1 MNMHNQKIVPPEE
14 NSKKETLSLRNRIS
28 VSSIKIQHFKKIDDE
43 VLNLEKPVTFLIG
56 SNRSGKS
63 SFLQASMMMIAAAQQ
78 FQGKDRKKFEVSCLE
93 QNLRYSPTH
102 DFEKIGH
109 KRPLE
114 NFKKGYSAKITFSLN
129 VNVDGSANTKKY
141 GVAFRKSRGESN
153 ISMTRDHD
161 TESNETRIIQEHS
174 EQFTKD
180 KERLVAFSVYVPGI
194 AGIVKKEVKL
204 QKIEVYRSMFG
215 DAGSVLRNVLLL
227 MNDKT
232 STDRKKSAD
241 IETLERDLSRIIGD
255 IKFHIAY
262 DNMRDHMIHI
272 DIENADHRFPLE
284 LCSLGELQLIQII
297 AYWIFLKPKLLL
309 LDEPDSHLHPDTQAK
324 LVNYLTDK
332 SRQEHTKVIVAT
344 HSPQII
350 LAVNTTD
357 SSIFLV
363 ENGKLKPA
371 DIDKAS
377 CLMAVGALDA
387 YDKNIFIWSEDNNTK
402 YLEAILNQW
411 QETKDNYKV
420 LPFGG
425 IKSLPH
431 AVKSY
436 AALKSIIPQ
445 ATFVIL
451 IDRDYLTDTEV
462 GFLSKKENIP
472 KEVLFATKGNDIE
485 WYFTDTT
492 HLKNKKIS
500 NIDHSDVCKQELFNR
515 ARGGATA
522 RINDFGNI
530 KPHEEVWD
538 ELTEHERCRGKDLLE
553 KIIKHN
559 KNSQKQISEDI
570 LQCDGDVATDLKEFI
585 LASQV
590 VNDGIENTVIRR
602 A

>member
-1 MNMHNQKIVPPEE
+1 
-14 NSKKETLSLRNRIS
+14 
-28 VSSIKIQHFKKIDDE
+28 
-43 VLNLEKPVTFLIG
+43 
-56 SNRSGKS
+56 
-63 SFLQASMMMIAAAQQ
+63 
-78 FQGKDRKKFEVSCLE
+78 
-93 QNLRYSPTH
+93 
-102 DFEKIGH
+102 
-109 KRPLE
+109 
-114 NFKKGYSAKITFSLN
+114 
-129 VNVDGSANTKKY
+129 
-141 GVAFRKSRGESN
+141 
-153 ISMTRDHD
+153 
-161 TESNETRIIQEHS
+161 
-174 EQFTKD
+174 
-180 KERLVAFSVYVPGI
+180 
-194 AGIVKKEVKL
+194 
-204 QKIEVYRSMFG
+204 
-215 DAGSVLRNVLLL
+215 
-227 MNDKT
+227 
-232 STDRKKSAD
+232 
-241 IETLERDLSRIIGD
+241 
-255 IKFHIAY
+255 
-262 DNMRDHMIHI
+262 
-272 DIENADHRFPLE
+272 
-284 LCSLGELQLIQII
+284 
-297 AYWIFLKPKLLL
+297 
-309 LDEPDSHLHPDTQAK
+309 
-324 LVNYLTDK
+324 
-332 SRQEHTKVIVAT
+332 
-344 HSPQII
+344 
-350 LAVNTTD
+350 
-357 SSIFLV
+357 
-363 ENGKLKPA
+363 
-371 DIDKAS
+371 
-377 CLMAVGALDA
+377 MAVGALDA